1 MILID
6 EIVDGERFLEIILT
20 KRELKNLDNINSVR
34 ELVDLDGN
42 PVYLA
47 IIIDNDIRKIDD
59 YPCHQDKKLTT
70 RRKNGTRR
78 NKTSTNS

>member
-1 MILID
+1 MILVD
-6 EIVDGERFLEIILT
+6 ETVEGERFLEIVLT
-20 KRELKNLDNINSVR
+20 KRELKNLDYVDSLR

-47 IIIDNDIRKIDD
+47 IIVDNDMRKIDD

-70 RRKNGTRR
+70 RSKNGTRR